1 VGRTLKGRVIRRL
14 ADETGSRLH
23 TIDKN
28 DIRVHTSTAILTGGE
43 KMPEKFKALATIN
56 AWVLFVLGWLVL
68 LIGVLIMPSI
78 NGVLFAGTAP
88 PPLFWVALASAIMI
102 LTLSVVLMK
111 LRQMLE

>member
-1 VGRTLKGRVIRRL
+1 
-14 ADETGSRLH
+14 
-23 TIDKN
+23 
-28 DIRVHTSTAILTGGE
+28 
-43 KMPEKFKALATIN
+43 MPQIFKALATIN

-78 NGVLFAGTAP
+78 EGVIFAGTAP
-88 PPLFWVALASAIMI
+88 PMLFWVALASAIAI